1 MQNSTHKTNKV
12 LIEQLQLKAKNILDA
27 LIPDD
32 AEIILLDYPHHP
44 NVGDSLIWLGEIAYL
59 KSRGMSPKYVS
70 DFENY
75 SKEHIQ
81 KSLNEKTI
89 ILFHGG
95 GNFGTIYKHHHDFK
109 LKVMSDFYDVPI
121 IQLPQTIKF
130 EDEEATKVTAAAIK
144 KHGNFTLLARS
155 QKSFDFSL
163 AYFSA
168 KCILCPDMAFFI
180 GSIKTQH
187 PSIVERFFLLR
198 TDAEKANDANMCPP
212 NIASGKSF
220 EVDDWLDMSRIE
232 NFVHRV
238 ERHHLIRK
246 ILTALNPS
254 NQVLL
259 FLWNLL
265 CTLRMHRGVAKLSKG
280 GVVVTDRLH
289 AHILSVLMYKPH
301 VLVDNSYGKLLQFYQ
316 AWTKDS
322 PIATFVSD
330 SEKISQACAELDLV
344 SKQNESRV

>member
-1 MQNSTHKTNKV
+1 MT
-12 LIEQLQLKAKNILDA
+12 
-27 LIPDD
+27 
-32 AEIILLDYPHHP
+32 
-44 NVGDSLIWLGEIAYL
+44 
-59 KSRGMSPKYVS
+59 PKYVS
-70 DFENY
+70 DFDNY
-75 SKEHIQ
+75 SKAQIK
-81 KSLNEKTI
+81 KSLNKNTI

-109 LKVMSDFYDVPI
+109 LKVMNDFYGVPI
-121 IQLPQTIKF
+121 IQLPQTIQF
-130 EDEEATKVTAAAIK
+130 EDEESAKVTAEVIK

-163 AYFSA
+163 SHFNA
-168 KCILCPDMAFFI
+168 KSILCPDMAFFI
-180 GSIKTQH
+180 GAINCQH
-187 PSIVERFFLLR
+187 TSIVDRFFLLR
-198 TDAEKANDANMCPP
+198 TDDEKANDANMYPP

-220 EVDDWLDMSRIE
+220 EVDDWLDMSPIE
-232 NFVHRV
+232 SFVHRV
-238 ERHHLIRK
+238 ERHHFARK

-259 FLWNLL
+259 FLWNML
-265 CTLRMHRGVAKLSKG
+265 CALRMRRGVAKLSKG
-280 GVVVTDRLH
+280 NVVVTDRLH

-330 SEKISQACAELDLV
+330 SKKVSQACAELDLV
-344 SKQNESRV
+344 SKQNESRVYVGK